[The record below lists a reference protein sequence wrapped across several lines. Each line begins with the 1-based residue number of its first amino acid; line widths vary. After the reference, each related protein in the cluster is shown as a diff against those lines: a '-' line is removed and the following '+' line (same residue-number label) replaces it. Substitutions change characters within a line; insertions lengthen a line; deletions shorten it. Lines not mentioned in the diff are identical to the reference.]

1 MFAQA
6 ATGQLSP
13 EDAVKEAEDKCKRI
27 FEKWRE
33 RKLL

>member
-6 ATGQLSP
+6 ATGALSP
-13 EDAVKEAEDKCKRI
+13 EDAVKEAEDKYRKI
-27 FEKWRE
+27 WEKWAE